1 MDPQSRADSP
11 LYGQISLS
19 LRRRCV
25 GWSDCPRA
33 PASRVR
39 NPVCDAIRSGAMDMV
54 EDDWRQ
60 SAGDRV
66 VRGRLFDPV
75 VPRVGLAAERFGTQ
89 LPRRRQR
96 QKSLKN
102 NTNSNEQSLAEPT
115 YCTVQRRWSA
125 VLFRERTIQFR
136 KVGLSILFCVVRQ
149 LSDLRFH
156 KSLGLLWGHFCTLWL
171 WHCLQFAVC
180 LLFLCCTWPCLL
192 IVRWMILE
200 CCINKLL

>member
-1 MDPQSRADSP
+1 
-11 LYGQISLS
+11 
-19 LRRRCV
+19 
-25 GWSDCPRA
+25 
-33 PASRVR
+33 
-39 NPVCDAIRSGAMDMV
+39 MDMV

-125 VLFRERTIQFR
+125 VLFRERAIQLR
-136 KVGLSILFCVVRQ
+136 KVDLSIL
-149 LSDLRFH
+149 
-156 KSLGLLWGHFCTLWL
+156 
-171 WHCLQFAVC
+171 
-180 LLFLCCTWPCLL
+180 CC
-192 IVRWMILE
+192 
-200 CCINKLL
+200 